1 MAALRTSP
9 IFTALEAHSPEWG
22 EHAGMRVALRLRGEN
37 AASADTLALADVSS
51 LVRTGLKGP
60 GAVQWLEAQGIAV
73 PQGFNRWVPLP
84 EGGLVARLA
93 RTEFLIE
100 DDWAGGPVVRL
111 AAALRT
117 TAAGVYPVPRQDC
130 AIDICGANAPALFAE
145 TCAVPFAMDPAEA
158 RIVTLTTMVGVGVT
172 VLRQDVQGR
181 PCWRLWCDGT
191 SGPYLWETL
200 TSIAAEHGG
209 GPMGVRVLHGD
220 ISQPVAGTQGGRP

>member
-9 IFTALEAHSPEWG
+9 IFSALDALGPVWG
-22 EHAGMRVALRLRGEN
+22 EHAAMRVPLSLRGEV
-37 AASADTLALADVSS
+37 AGTADVLALTDVSS

-60 GAVQWLEAQGIAV
+60 GAIQWLEAQGIPV

-93 RTEFLIE
+93 RTEFLVE
-100 DDWAGGPVVRL
+100 DGWAGGPVTRL
-111 AAALRT
+111 ATALRT
-117 TAAGVYPVPRQDC
+117 TAPGVYPVPRQDC
-130 AIDICGANAPALFAE
+130 ALDICGAGAPDLFAE
-145 TCAVPFAMDPAEA
+145 TCTVPFAMDPPEA

-172 VLRQDVQGR
+172 VLRRDVQGR

-209 GPMGVRVLHGD
+209 GPMGVRVLHGE
-220 ISQPVAGTQGGRP
+220 ISQPDAGTQGGRP